1 MMDKT
6 MRLIFREEFH
16 LDDMTP
22 GVVRNRIGSFAPLLG
37 DATSRVQLA
46 ASEVTTAFARQ
57 REPNTSIQL
66 RLLGIDRFRV
76 EISDTL
82 SAETLASSKKRSER
96 SFRIQI
102 LDDTTDSWGV
112 LGNGAAIVWF
122 EIANVADA
130 PLEDIS

>member
-1 MMDKT
+1 MMDET
-6 MRLIFREEFH
+6 LRLIFREEFH

-22 GVVRNRIGSFAPLLG
+22 HVVRDRIGSFAPLLG
-37 DATSRVQLA
+37 DVTTRVQLA

-57 REPNTSIQL
+57 REPNTSIEF
-66 RLLGIDRFRV
+66 RLLGVDRFRV

-82 SAETLASSKKRSER
+82 SAGTLASTKRRSER

-102 LDDTTDSWGV
+102 LDDATDSWGV

-122 EIANVADA
+122 EIGNVADA